1 MEANWTMGIQQDV
14 ADTGSKKWPMSLNRN
29 NSDDE
34 THDFAT
40 ESETTFSGIA
50 SHRCRL
56 RSRVGVGA
64 RGFVVVVVYEEIA
77 PNRL

>member
-1 MEANWTMGIQQDV
+1 MEANWTMGIQQDD
-14 ADTGSKKWPMSLNRN
+14 ADTGSKKWPTSLNRN

-50 SHRCRL
+50 SVSAPVSRRRRRARL
-56 RSRVGVGA
+56 RR
-64 RGFVVVVVYEEIA
+64 
-77 PNRL
+77 RLLRDRAEQTLK